1 MNFQTLRQISSRL
14 YNTYIKKYFSKLCL
28 STFSWL
34 KKCEK
39 LFDKNKLKGYGEIRI
54 FDFLAERYFSFW
66 ISKYCKHKVWPYC
79 LIDTEKK

>member
-1 MNFQTLRQISSRL
+1 MSIFILK
-14 YNTYIKKYFSKLCL
+14 KKYFSKLCL